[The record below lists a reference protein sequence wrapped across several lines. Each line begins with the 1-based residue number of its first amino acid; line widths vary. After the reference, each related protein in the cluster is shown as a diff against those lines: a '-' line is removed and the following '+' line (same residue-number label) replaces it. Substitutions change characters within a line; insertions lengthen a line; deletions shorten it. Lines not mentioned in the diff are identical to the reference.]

1 MTPRHEALNLASP
14 LIHNERQNIPH
25 DIHLSLSDH
34 VIYGHVPSGL
44 YTRDI
49 EHCECASV
57 HKIPWQT
64 HLGKRPPAWIVY
76 EGVSGER
83 ERVGL
88 SSGVRLALAAPPPG
102 PIRVCFEPG
111 GASDGDRRLLRRT
124 NGRTDGRRS
133 PRVRSSHLHHTHT
146 YSTPPDGRTNG
157 PSSSVPPFMT
167 AVDRETEG
175 RGARS
180 SSVGYCSFPTAKIT
194 FKMDG
199 WIDR

>member
-124 NGRTDGRRS
+124 DGRTDGDPLACDRATSITPTLTPLHRTDELTGPRRAC
-133 PRVRSSHLHHTHT
+133 RRL
-146 YSTPPDGRTNG
+146 
-157 PSSSVPPFMT
+157 
-167 AVDRETEG
+167 
-175 RGARS
+175 
-180 SSVGYCSFPTAKIT
+180 
-194 FKMDG
+194 
-199 WIDR
+199 

>member
-111 GASDGDRRLLRRT
+111 GASDGDCRLLRRT
-124 NGRTDGRRS
+124 GGRRS
-133 PRVRSSHLHHTHT
+133 LACDRATSITPTRARFPPRTDERTGPRRASHRL
-146 YSTPPDGRTNG
+146 
-157 PSSSVPPFMT
+157 
-167 AVDRETEG
+167 
-175 RGARS
+175 
-180 SSVGYCSFPTAKIT
+180 
-194 FKMDG
+194 
-199 WIDR
+199 